1 MHEPYPLRIDE
12 TTSALLGGDSCRRG
26 YAFQD
31 QNQCALA
38 KGISRRKLAR
48 CKLGRLMKLGSM
60 LTKDDWD
67 HGSWK
72 ESESGALEEEIDR
85 KSDSKQQPWPLF

>member
-1 MHEPYPLRIDE
+1 MPESYPLRINE
-12 TTSALLGGDSCRRG
+12 TTSILLGGDSCRQG

-31 QNQCALA
+31 QNQCILTE
-38 KGISRRKLAR
+38 GISQRKLAQR
-48 CKLGRLMKLGSM
+48 KLGRLMKLGSM

-72 ESESGALEEEIDR
+72 ESESRVLEEEIDR
-85 KSDSKQQPWPLF
+85 KNDSKRWP